1 MINKIKKSIHN
12 KFSNIFKFF
21 FFLRYIFLIFLS
33 AIVIFLT
40 IPKFFDYNK
49 NIDVLKSNLT
59 NLYGLE
65 TKNYEEITYNFFP
78 SPRLSL
84 KNVSLNIVDSP
95 TNFKTNNLDI
105 ILNIKSI
112 YKFENLKLEKII
124 FSNSVIDLDIDESK
138 SFLNYIK
145 DLKKKIQFK
154 SLKIELKK
162 QKEIILS
169 LKQINFLNFGY
180 KKFKVSGNIFGKK
193 FRLSFNR
200 DNQDLLFKILNTG
213 IEAKFTFDKKSSI
226 NNLSG
231 SSEVNISNNYLK
243 FIFSQNEDVLKIN
256 KANFRNKYLQFSFNS
271 LIKFKPYFDI
281 NSKIK
286 VNKIDK
292 KIIDKFEIENIF
304 KHQDKIKKFNSNNS
318 IIYQKKKYRRG
329 IIKDISINLD
339 LENGKMIYSKIIN
352 ISGGKLKCFGESK
365 LTEEYPRLFFNC
377 DLSLDNKKILFKKL
391 EILKDKND
399 DDFKINIVGSINI
412 LNKKIIFEKI
422 KIKNIYSA
430 QTEDLEYFQQTFERI
445 LFDDSFLNIFKLDK
459 IKSFFQEV
467 I

>member
-154 SLKIELKK
+154 SLKIELK
-162 QKEIILS
+162 I
-169 LKQINFLNFGY
+169 
-180 KKFKVSGNIFGKK
+180 
-193 FRLSFNR
+193 
-200 DNQDLLFKILNTG
+200 
-213 IEAKFTFDKKSSI
+213 
-226 NNLSG
+226 
-231 SSEVNISNNYLK
+231 
-243 FIFSQNEDVLKIN
+243 
-256 KANFRNKYLQFSFNS
+256 
-271 LIKFKPYFDI
+271 
-281 NSKIK
+281 
-286 VNKIDK
+286 
-292 KIIDKFEIENIF
+292 
-304 KHQDKIKKFNSNNS
+304 
-318 IIYQKKKYRRG
+318 
-329 IIKDISINLD
+329 
-339 LENGKMIYSKIIN
+339 
-352 ISGGKLKCFGESK
+352 
-365 LTEEYPRLFFNC
+365 
-377 DLSLDNKKILFKKL
+377 
-391 EILKDKND
+391 
-399 DDFKINIVGSINI
+399 
-412 LNKKIIFEKI
+412 
-422 KIKNIYSA
+422 
-430 QTEDLEYFQQTFERI
+430 
-445 LFDDSFLNIFKLDK
+445 
-459 IKSFFQEV
+459 
-467 I
+467 